1 MTGAVAYL
9 FSPLPSCTSPPV
21 NLYGARRRIRPPLV
35 CCAKGVTSNP
45 DDYHATVKALNSR
58 GRVPRKSLGQV
69 PFITQLCLFDK
80 IQHFLIFIFDLQHYM
95 LNNDINEQL
104 VAAAGVKDGDVVMEI
119 GPGTGSLTNVLLNAG
134 ATVLAIEKVS
144 N

>member
-1 MTGAVAYL
+1 
-9 FSPLPSCTSPPV
+9 
-21 NLYGARRRIRPPLV
+21 
-35 CCAKGVTSNP
+35 
-45 DDYHATVKALNSR
+45 
-58 GRVPRKSLGQV
+58 
-69 PFITQLCLFDK
+69 
-80 IQHFLIFIFDLQHYM
+80 M